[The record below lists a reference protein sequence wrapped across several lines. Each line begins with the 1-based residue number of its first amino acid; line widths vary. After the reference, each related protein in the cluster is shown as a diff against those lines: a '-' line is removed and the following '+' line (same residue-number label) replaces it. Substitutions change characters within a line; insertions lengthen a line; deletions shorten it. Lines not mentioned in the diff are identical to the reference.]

1 MSVRARRTAVTE
13 GSGNV
18 FADLGL
24 PDSDE
29 ILAKARLASTI
40 SDLIEKQGLTQT
52 QAAKLL
58 ETTQPKVSN
67 LINGR
72 LDGFSLERLARFL
85 NTLGRDVEIV
95 VKRRPR
101 SRKTAR
107 LLVSVGESN

>member
-1 MSVRARRTAVTE
+1 MSVRTRRSAVYE

-24 PDSDE
+24 PDADE
-29 ILAKARLASTI
+29 LFAKARLASTI
-40 SDLIEKQGLTQT
+40 SDLIERRGLTQT

-72 LDGFSLERLARFL
+72 LEGFSLERLARFL

-95 VKRRPR
+95 VRPRPR
-101 SRKTAR
+101 SRRKAR
-107 LLVSVGESN
+107 LLVSVGESS

>member
-1 MSVRARRTAVTE
+1 MTVRSRRSAVFE

-18 FADLGL
+18 FEDLGL

-29 ILAKARLASTI
+29 LFAKARLVSTI
-40 SDLIEKQGLTQT
+40 SDLIEKRGLTQT

-72 LDGFSLERLARFL
+72 LEGFSLERLARFL
-85 NTLGRDVEIV
+85 NTLDRDVEIV
-95 VKRRPR
+95 VKPRPR

-107 LLVSVGESN
+107 ILVSVG